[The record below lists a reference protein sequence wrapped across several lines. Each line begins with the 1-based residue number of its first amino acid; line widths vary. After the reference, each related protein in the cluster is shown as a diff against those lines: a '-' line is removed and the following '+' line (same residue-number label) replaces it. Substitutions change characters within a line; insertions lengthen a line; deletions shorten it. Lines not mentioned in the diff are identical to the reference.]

1 MPDSAIFYSKW
12 ALELARA
19 GSFYFNAIQAST
31 LLSQI
36 YENVNPQLAL
46 EYSKTALAFKDSLHN
61 LSRSTALES
70 LTDFDEQERQRE
82 LAEAKSAY
90 RNQIKQ
96 YSLLAGLGVIL
107 LIAFILYRSNQRKQK
122 ANKVLETTL
131 SRLRSTQALLVQ
143 SEKMASLGELTA
155 GIAHEIQNPLN
166 FVNNFSEVNKDLLSE
181 MKEEIEK
188 GNLQE
193 AKVTR
198 RNIIDNQE
206 KINHHGKR
214 ADAIVKSML
223 QHSRSSSGVKEST
236 NINTLV
242 DEYLRLAYHGFRA
255 KDKTFNVSL
264 KTSFDERIG
273 TIDVVPQDI
282 GRVILNLLNNA
293 FYAVSAKTSSDKS
306 ATADSS
312 YEPTVSVKHKEV
324 RQCSANFDKR

>member
-1 MPDSAIFYSKW
+1 
-12 ALELARA
+12 
-19 GSFYFNAIQAST
+19 
-31 LLSQI
+31 
-36 YENVNPQLAL
+36 
-46 EYSKTALAFKDSLHN
+46 
-61 LSRSTALES
+61 LES
-70 LTDFDEQERQRE
+70 LTAFDEQERQRE

-131 SRLRSTQALLVQ
+131 TRLKSTQALLVQ

-181 MKEEIEK
+181 MKEEIE
-188 GNLQE
+188 NLQE
-193 AKVTR
+193 AKSIAR
-198 RNIIDNQE
+198 AIIDNQE

-214 ADAIVKSML
+214 ADAIVKNML
-223 QHSRSSSGVKEST
+223 QHSRRSSGVKEST

-255 KDKTFNVSL
+255 KNKSFNVTL
-264 KTSFDERIG
+264 NTSFDAGMG
-273 TIDVVPQDI
+273 TVGIVPQDI
-282 GRVILNLLNNA
+282 GRVILNIVNNA
-293 FYAVSAKTSSDKS
+293 FYTVNEKKDKS
-306 ATADSS
+306 LGE
-312 YEPTVSVKHKEV
+312 YEPTVSVSTKKLDSTVLISIKDNGNGIPEEV
-324 RQCSANFDKR
+324 LGKIFQPFFTTKPTGQGTGLGLSLSYDIVRAHGGELKVNAQEGNGAEFIIQVPV